1 MNNKHGQFTKKSL
14 IFVNLGGMLVCDG
27 KLNSYSANV
36 IKKANAAGHKVC
48 IVTNRGLLESIK
60 FYQELELDTPII
72 TFNGGFVSNPSEMN
86 KCALPIVNFNLSK
99 SVVENLLNNPF
110 IKQNI
115 ENGVLQN
122 SRTIRFI
129 KKDKMVDFYEKRL
142 TNEVKICYGS
152 DELENEYNSVLI
164 KFKSETDDN
173 EIINLFDKNRNT
185 LQLSSYLPREKIAIV
200 HSAITR
206 KELSTEAVRVL
217 LNFHNSETI
226 AFGDGYSDISLLKAS
241 AFAIT
246 VPNASLAVR
255 LSVNKISRYT
265 CQDGIV
271 GRELE
276 KILQL

>member
-1 MNNKHGQFTKKSL
+1 MNNGQFTKKSL

-36 IKKANAAGHKVC
+36 IKKANAAGHKIC

-72 TFNGGFVSNPSEMN
+72 TFNGGFVSNPSATD
-86 KCALPIVNFNLSK
+86 KCTLPVVNFNLSK
-99 SVVENLLNNPF
+99 NVVENLINNPF
-110 IKQNI
+110 INQNM

-129 KKDKMVDFYEKRL
+129 KKDKMVDFYENKL
-142 TNEVKICYGS
+142 ASESKIAYGS
-152 DELENEYNSVLI
+152 DELEDEYNSVLI
-164 KFKSETDDN
+164 KFKSGTNDN
-173 EIINLFDKNRNT
+173 EIINLFNKNRNT
-185 LQLSSYLPREKIAIV
+185 LQLSSYLPSEKIAIV
-200 HSAITR
+200 HSAVTR
-206 KELSTEAVRVL
+206 KESSTEAVRVL
-217 LNFHNSETI
+217 LNFHTNETI
-226 AFGDGYSDISLLKAS
+226 AFGDGYSDISLLKAA

-255 LSVNKISRYT
+255 LSVNKISKYT

-271 GRELE
+271 GKELE